1 MKDSVRRGPRA
12 SPFVWRPSGRRYPYG
27 PMQRIRIGLTG
38 LGLVL
43 VIVFASAAG
52 MRPTHSFAPLNA
64 AGETLS
70 SLGVAPAQG
79 EAHIVKAP
87 TPPRTRTP

>member
-1 MKDSVRRGPRA
+1 
-12 SPFVWRPSGRRYPYG
+12 
-27 PMQRIRIGLTG
+27 MQRIRIGLTG

-43 VIVFASAAG
+43 MIVFASAAG

-79 EAHIVKAP
+79 EANAARPLKP
-87 TPPRTRTP
+87 SRTRKP

>member
-1 MKDSVRRGPRA
+1 
-12 SPFVWRPSGRRYPYG
+12 
-27 PMQRIRIGLTG
+27 MQRIRIGLTG
-38 LGLVL
+38 LGLVF

-70 SLGVAPAQG
+70 TLGVAPAQG
-79 EAHIVKAP
+79 GAKTIRPV
-87 TPPRTRTP
+87 TPAGRPLRERRAG